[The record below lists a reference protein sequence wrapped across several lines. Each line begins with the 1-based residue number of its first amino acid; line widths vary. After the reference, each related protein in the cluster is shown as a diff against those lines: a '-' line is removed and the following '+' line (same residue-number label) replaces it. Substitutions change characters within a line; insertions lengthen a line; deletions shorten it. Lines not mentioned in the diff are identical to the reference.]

1 MIALHPADFAGGAK
15 SPDGSPW
22 VIGEDEYTTNPR
34 LLQTEGDH
42 AMVRLWSY
50 FRGGGMGA
58 GWLPTQIG
66 PQSALMLDAFDVMTA
81 AYREFTAKPEERR
94 R

>member
-1 MIALHPADFAGGAK
+1 
-15 SPDGSPW
+15 
-22 VIGEDEYTTNPR
+22 
-34 LLQTEGDH
+34 
-42 AMVRLWSY
+42 
-50 FRGGGMGA
+50 
-58 GWLPTQIG
+58 LPTQIG